1 MNEDINIRVLLLPP
15 PAPGN
20 DNVWEKSI
28 IDIHSH
34 SGSVIVEVAGS
45 FYYWNMWYFL
55 TKPFFSILTDS
66 ITRSRRDPPFS
77 DVRYFD

>member
-15 PAPGN
+15 PGN

-34 SGSVIVEVAGS
+34 SGSVIVEVAGFLFFS
-45 FYYWNMWYFL
+45 FFL
-55 TKPFFSILTDS
+55 LVVVLIKPFILTDPF
-66 ITRSRRDPPFS
+66 TRRSRDPPFS

>member
-15 PAPGN
+15 PGN

-34 SGSVIVEVAGS
+34 SGSVIVEMAGFFFFLVPGLS
-45 FYYWNMWYFL
+45 DSGTFL
-55 TKPFFSILTDS
+55 TKALTDT
-66 ITRSRRDPPFS
+66 ITRSREPPFS
-77 DVRYFD
+77 DVRYVD